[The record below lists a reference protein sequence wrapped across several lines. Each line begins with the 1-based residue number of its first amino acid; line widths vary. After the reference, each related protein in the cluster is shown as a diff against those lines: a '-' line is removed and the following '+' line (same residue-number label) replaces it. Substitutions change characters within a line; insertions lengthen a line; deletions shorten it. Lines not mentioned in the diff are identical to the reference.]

1 MYVYTVRWDEERVIK
16 WMAVGMVLAMV
27 GAMVMPVYPI
37 AKHSNAGWY
46 LGEIGLL
53 ASVPGAAK
61 GDNFAK
67 VGLVVSA
74 ASMGLA
80 LVGLATATGGIGIA
94 IAL

>member
-1 MYVYTVRWDEERVIK
+1 MYVHVSREEWLFRGLAI
-16 WMAVGMVLAMV
+16 AMVLAMV
-27 GAMVMPVYPI
+27 GMAVMPVYPI

-46 LGEIGLL
+46 LAEIGLL
-53 ASVPGAAK
+53 ASVPGAVK
-61 GDNFAK
+61 GDNFAR
-67 VGLVVSA
+67 VGLIASA